1 MTFLTVKESAEY
13 LKISERHLK
22 ELLIQKQIPAGK
34 VGNTW
39 RVAQE
44 DIDEFIRSGGQ
55 KPVTMP
61 TSFTKRKPGRPRKYE
76 TAGVY

>member
-1 MTFLTVKESAEY
+1 MKFLTVKESAEY

-55 KPVTMP
+55 KPVTVP
-61 TSFTKRKPGRPRKYE
+61 KTVIKRKPGRPRKYE

>member
-1 MTFLTVKESAEY
+1 MIFLTVKEGAEY

-34 VGNTW
+34 IGNTW

-44 DIDEFIRSGGQ
+44 DIDEFIRTGGQ
-55 KPVTMP
+55 K
-61 TSFTKRKPGRPRKYE
+61 TSVMSTTFTKRKPGRPRKYE
-76 TAGVY
+76 TAGAC

>member
-1 MTFLTVKESAEY
+1 MIYLTVKEGAEY

-44 DIDEFIRSGGQ
+44 DIDEFIRTGGQ
-55 KPVTMP
+55 KASVMP
-61 TSFTKRKPGRPRKYE
+61 ATFTKRKPGRPRKYE
-76 TAGVY
+76 TAGAY